1 MALPSLPLDLPSTSG
16 GVKGRLGLLA
26 DARKL
31 DSWSRP
37 LPGERATSGW
47 NRGCLASLMSS
58 RTKSVATC
66 VIFLRP
72 FLLSIKVASQPWV
85 MLPRVG
91 AFFNLAL
98 MGVL

>member
-1 MALPSLPLDLPSTSG
+1 MASPSLPPELHSTSG

-26 DARKL
+26 GARKL

-47 NRGCLASLMSS
+47 NRECPASLMSS
-58 RTKSVATC
+58 RTKSMATC

-85 MLPRVG
+85 MHPRVG
-91 AFFNLAL
+91 AFLSWP
-98 MGVL
+98 